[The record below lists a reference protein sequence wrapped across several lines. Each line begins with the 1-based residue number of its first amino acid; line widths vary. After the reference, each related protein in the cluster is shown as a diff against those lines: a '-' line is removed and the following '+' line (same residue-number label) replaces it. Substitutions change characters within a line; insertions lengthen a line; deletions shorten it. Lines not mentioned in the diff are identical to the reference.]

1 MSLDDCWARSRD
13 PVTGVIQP
21 DPKAFPDGMKKVADY
36 VHSKGLLFG
45 IYTDRGEKTCVGR
58 PGSFGYEKLDA
69 ETYASWG
76 VSKKTKTKI
85 KTKFPPSPMCR
96 IYETL
101 RKYRSV
107 HYLRV
112 MRRINQTQTSFLQ

>member
-1 MSLDDCWARSRD
+1 MYLPDHVRLRTGLPALGYKYLSLDDCWARSRD

-69 ETYASWG
+69 QTYASWG
-76 VSKKTKTKI
+76 VMR
-85 KTKFPPSPMCR
+85 FLF
-96 IYETL
+96 ETHSL
-101 RKYRSV
+101 
-107 HYLRV
+107 L
-112 MRRINQTQTSFLQ
+112 QTCVSTCSNI